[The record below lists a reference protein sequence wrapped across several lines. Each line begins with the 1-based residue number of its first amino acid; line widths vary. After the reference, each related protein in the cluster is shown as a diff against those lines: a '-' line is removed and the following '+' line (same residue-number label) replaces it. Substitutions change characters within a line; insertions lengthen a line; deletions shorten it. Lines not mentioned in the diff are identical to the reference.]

1 MSDATEATGLP
12 IAPETVGRAFA
23 ALSGL
28 LGLVFLATP
37 VTSDLGSQ
45 LDPAAIVPVVYGLA
59 VVFGLCLVAIGW
71 LGRDGRRP
79 LAAVA
84 PALLAIALLVLG
96 PGLGYPL
103 SAFNWAGLLL
113 ASVVFGGLGALWTL
127 AFG

>member
-1 MSDATEATGLP
+1 MY
-12 IAPETVGRAFA
+12 
-23 ALSGL
+23 
-28 LGLVFLATP
+28 LV
-37 VTSDLGSQ
+37 
-45 LDPAAIVPVVYGLA
+45 
-59 VVFGLCLVAIGW
+59 
-71 LGRDGRRP
+71 DGQP